1 MKKKMDRVRLVQ
13 VQGLKTYF
21 YKGRGIFSEAFGKGL
36 RVVHAVDDV
45 SFTIEEGKV
54 FSLVGETGCG
64 KSTVGRS
71 ILRLVEPTEG
81 RILFE
86 GLNILEFN
94 KREMQKFRRR
104 AQIVMQDPRSSL
116 NPRMTAGEIIAEPL
130 RIHGLK
136 RYEDEIQDEVARILE
151 TVRLA
156 REDAD
161 KYPHEFS
168 GGQARRIGI
177 ARALVLR
184 PQFIVADELTSGL
197 DVSIAAAIL
206 DLMQDLQDQFKLT
219 YFWISH
225 DLHTVKYI
233 SDTIAIMYLGKIVEI
248 GRAQDIS
255 DEPLHPYSQALFS
268 AIPTVKPVLET
279 KKIILEGEVPSPIHP
294 PSGCRFHTRCPLKL
308 GDICEREEPPWQDA
322 GGGHQIFC
330 HIPLAELRRHDPVL
344 TDKTRV
350 PEKAR
355 SS

>member
-1 MKKKMDRVRLVQ
+1 MKKKMDRVPLVQ

-21 YKGRGIFSEAFGKGL
+21 YKGRGILSKAFGKGP
-36 RVVHAVDDV
+36 RIVHAVDDV
-45 SFTIEEGKV
+45 SFTIEAGKN

-71 ILRLVEPTEG
+71 ILRLIEPTDG
-81 RILFE
+81 KILFE
-86 GLNILEFN
+86 GQNLLEFS
-94 KREMQKFRRR
+94 KREMQKFRCK

-130 RIHGLK
+130 RIHGMK
-136 RYEDEIQDEVARILE
+136 KYEDEIQDEVARLLE
-151 TVRLA
+151 TVRLSSD
-156 REDAD
+156 DAD

-206 DLMQDLQDQFKLT
+206 DLMQDLQDEFKLT

-225 DLHTVKYI
+225 DLHMVKYV
-233 SDTIAIMYLGKIVEI
+233 SDNIAIMYLGKIVEI

-255 DEPLHPYSQALFS
+255 DSPLHPYSQALFS
-268 AIPTVKPVLET
+268 AIPSIKPGHET
-279 KKIILEGEVPSPIHP
+279 RKIILEGEVPSPIHP
-294 PSGCRFHTRCPLKL
+294 PSGCPFNTRCQRKL
-308 GDICEREEPPWQDA
+308 GAICETDVPPWQDA
-322 GGGHQIFC
+322 GDGHRLSC
-330 HIPLAELRRHDPVL
+330 HIPLETLRKV
-344 TDKTRV
+344 
-350 PEKAR
+350 
-355 SS
+355 

>member
-1 MKKKMDRVRLVQ
+1 MKKKTDRVPLLQ

-21 YKGRGIFSEAFGKGL
+21 YKGRGILSKVFGKGL
-36 RVVHAVDDV
+36 RIVHAVDDV
-45 SFTIEEGKV
+45 SFTIEAGKN

-71 ILRLVEPTEG
+71 ILRLVEPTDG
-81 RILFE
+81 KILFE
-86 GLNILEFN
+86 GQNLLELS
-94 KREMQKFRRR
+94 KREMQKFRRK

-130 RIHGLK
+130 RIHGMK
-136 RYEDEIQDEVARILE
+136 KYEDEIQDEVARLLE
-151 TVRLA
+151 TVRLSS
-156 REDAD
+156 EDAD

-206 DLMQDLQDQFKLT
+206 DLMQDLQDEFKLT

-225 DLHTVKYI
+225 DLHMVKYV
-233 SDTIAIMYLGKIVEI
+233 SDNIAIMYLGKIVEI

-255 DEPLHPYSQALFS
+255 DGPLHPYSQALFS
-268 AIPTVKPVLET
+268 AIPSIKPGQET
-279 KKIILEGEVPSPIHP
+279 RKIILEGEVPSPINP
-294 PSGCRFHTRCPLKL
+294 PSGCPFNTRCQRKL
-308 GDICEREEPPWQDA
+308 GAICETDVPPWQDA
-322 GGGHQIFC
+322 GDGHRLSC
-330 HIPLAELRRHDPVL
+330 HIPLETLRKV
-344 TDKTRV
+344 
-350 PEKAR
+350 
-355 SS
+355 

>member
-1 MKKKMDRVRLVQ
+1 MKKKRDRVPLVQ

-21 YKGRGIFSEAFGKGL
+21 YKGRGILSKVFGKGL
-36 RVVHAVDDV
+36 RIVHAVDNV
-45 SFTIEEGKV
+45 SFSIEEGKN

-81 RILFE
+81 KILFE
-86 GLNILEFN
+86 GQNLMGFS
-94 KREMQKFRRR
+94 KREMQKFRRK
-104 AQIVMQDPRSSL
+104 AQIVLQDPRSSL

-130 RIHGLK
+130 RIHGMK
-136 RYEDEIQDEVARILE
+136 KYEDEIQDEVARLLE
-151 TVRLA
+151 TVRLS

-197 DVSIAAAIL
+197 DVSISAAIL
-206 DLMQDLQDQFKLT
+206 DLMQDLQDEFKLT
-219 YFWISH
+219 YMWISH
-225 DLHTVKYI
+225 DLHMVKYI
-233 SDTIAIMYLGKIVEI
+233 SDSIAIMYLGKIVEM

-255 DEPLHPYSQALFS
+255 DRPLHPYSQALFS
-268 AIPTVKPVLET
+268 AIPSVKPGQET

-294 PSGCRFHTRCPLKL
+294 PSGCRFNTRCPRKL
-308 GDICEREEPPWQDA
+308 GAICETDEPPCQDA
-322 GGGHQIFC
+322 GDGHHISC
-330 HIPLAELRRHDPVL
+330 HIPLEALHEV
-344 TDKTRV
+344 
-350 PEKAR
+350 
-355 SS
+355 

>member
-1 MKKKMDRVRLVQ
+1 MKKKMDRVPLVQ

-21 YKGRGIFSEAFGKGL
+21 YKGRGILSKAFGKGL
-36 RVVHAVDDV
+36 RIVHAVDDV

-81 RILFE
+81 KILFE
-86 GLNILEFN
+86 GLNLLEFN
-94 KREMQKFRRR
+94 KRDMHKFRRK

-130 RIHGLK
+130 RIHGIK
-136 RYEDEIQDEVARILE
+136 KYEDEIQDEVARMLE
-151 TVRLA
+151 TVRLSA
-156 REDAD
+156 EDAD

-177 ARALVLR
+177 ARALILR

-206 DLMQDLQDQFKLT
+206 DLMQDLQDEFKLT

-225 DLHTVKYI
+225 DLHIVKYI
-233 SDTIAIMYLGKIVEI
+233 SDSIGIMYLGKIIEI

-255 DEPLHPYSQALFS
+255 DVPLHPYSQALFS
-268 AIPTVKPVLET
+268 AIPTVKSVQET
-279 KKIILEGEVPSPIHP
+279 KKIILQGEVPSPIHP
-294 PSGCRFHTRCPLKL
+294 PSGCRFNTRCPRKL
-308 GDICEREEPPWQDA
+308 GAICETDEPPRWEA
-322 GGGHQIFC
+322 GNGHYVSC
-330 HIPLAELRRHDPVL
+330 HIPLEALRKV
-344 TDKTRV
+344 
-350 PEKAR
+350 
-355 SS
+355 

>member
-1 MKKKMDRVRLVQ
+1 MKKMTDRVPLVQ
-13 VQGLKTYF
+13 VRGLKTYF
-21 YKGRGIFSEAFGKGL
+21 YKGRGILSKAFGKGL

-71 ILRLVEPTEG
+71 ILRLVEPTAG
-81 RILFE
+81 QVLFE
-86 GLNILEFN
+86 GQNLLEFN
-94 KREMQKFRRR
+94 KREMQKFRRQ

-130 RIHGLK
+130 RIHGIK
-136 RYEDEIQDEVARILE
+136 RYEDEIQDEVARMLE
-151 TVRLA
+151 TVRLSGD
-156 REDAD
+156 DAD

-219 YFWISH
+219 YLWISH

-255 DEPLHPYSQALFS
+255 DEPLHPYGQALFS
-268 AIPTVKPVLET
+268 AIPTVKPGQET

-294 PSGCRFHTRCPLKL
+294 PGGCRFNTRCPRKL
-308 GDICEREEPPWQDA
+308 GVICETDEPPCRDA
-322 GGGHQIFC
+322 GGGHQINC
-330 HIPLAELRRHDPVL
+330 HIPLEELR
-344 TDKTRV
+344 K
-350 PEKAR
+350 PELVMTAKAQMVHGKK
-355 SS
+355 

>member
-1 MKKKMDRVRLVQ
+1 MSDRAPLVQ
-13 VQGLKTYF
+13 VQGLTTYF
-21 YKGRGIFSEAFGKGL
+21 YKGKGILSKAFGKGL
-36 RVVHAVDDV
+36 RIVHAVDHV
-45 SFTIEEGKV
+45 SFTVEEGKN

-71 ILRLVEPTEG
+71 LLRLVEPTDG
-81 RILFE
+81 KILFE
-86 GLNILEFN
+86 GQNLLEFS
-94 KREMQKFRRR
+94 KREMQKFRRK

-136 RYEDEIQDEVARILE
+136 KYEDEIQDEVARLLE
-151 TVRLA
+151 TVRLSSD
-156 REDAD
+156 DAD

-177 ARALVLR
+177 ARALVLH
-184 PQFIVADELTSGL
+184 PKFIVADELTSGL

-225 DLHTVKYI
+225 DLHVVKYI
-233 SDTIAIMYLGKIVEI
+233 SDSIGIMYLGKIIEI

-255 DEPLHPYSQALFS
+255 DEPLHPYSRALFS
-268 AIPTVKPVLET
+268 AIPTVRPGRET

-294 PSGCRFHTRCPLKL
+294 PSGCRFNTRCPRKV
-308 GDICEREEPPWQDA
+308 GAICETDEPPWQDA
-322 GGGHQIFC
+322 GNGHYVSC
-330 HIPLAELRRHDPVL
+330 HIPLEALRRV
-344 TDKTRV
+344 
-350 PEKAR
+350 
-355 SS
+355 

>member
-1 MKKKMDRVRLVQ
+1 MNKKTDRVPLLQ

-21 YKGRGIFSEAFGKGL
+21 YKGRGILSKVFGKGL
-36 RVVHAVDDV
+36 RIVHAVDDV
-45 SFTIEEGKV
+45 NFTIEAGKN

-71 ILRLVEPTEG
+71 ILRLVEPSDG
-81 RILFE
+81 KILFE
-86 GLNILEFN
+86 GQNLLEFS
-94 KREMQKFRRR
+94 KREMQKFRRK

-130 RIHGLK
+130 RIHGMK
-136 RYEDEIQDEVARILE
+136 KYEDEIQDEVARLLE
-151 TVRLA
+151 TVRLSG
-156 REDAD
+156 EDAD

-206 DLMQDLQDQFKLT
+206 DLMQDLQDEFKLT

-225 DLHTVKYI
+225 DLHIVKYI
-233 SDTIAIMYLGKIVEI
+233 SDSIAIMYLGKIVEI

-255 DEPLHPYSQALFS
+255 DDPLHPYSQALFS
-268 AIPTVKPVLET
+268 AIPSVKPGQET
-279 KKIILEGEVPSPIHP
+279 RKIILEGEVPSPIHP
-294 PSGCRFHTRCPLKL
+294 PSGCPFNTRCQRKL
-308 GDICEREEPPWQDA
+308 GAICETDVPPWQDA
-322 GGGHQIFC
+322 GDGHRLSC
-330 HIPLAELRRHDPVL
+330 HIPLETLRKV
-344 TDKTRV
+344 
-350 PEKAR
+350 
-355 SS
+355 

>member
-1 MKKKMDRVRLVQ
+1 MKKKTDEVPLLQ

-21 YKGRGIFSEAFGKGL
+21 YKGKGMLSKVFGKGL
-36 RVVHAVDDV
+36 RIVHAVDDV
-45 SFTIEEGKV
+45 SFTIEAGKN

-71 ILRLVEPTEG
+71 ILRLVEPSDG
-81 RILFE
+81 KILFE
-86 GLNILEFN
+86 GQNLLEFS
-94 KREMQKFRRR
+94 KREMQKFRRK

-136 RYEDEIQDEVARILE
+136 KYEDEIQDEVARLLE
-151 TVRLA
+151 TVRLSGD
-156 REDAD
+156 DAD

-206 DLMQDLQDQFKLT
+206 DLMQDLQDEFKLT

-225 DLHTVKYI
+225 DLHMVKYI
-233 SDTIAIMYLGKIVEI
+233 SDSIAIMYLGKIVEI

-268 AIPTVKPVLET
+268 AIPSVKPGQET
-279 KKIILEGEVPSPIHP
+279 RKIILEGEVPSPIHP
-294 PSGCRFHTRCPLKL
+294 PSGCPFNTRCQRKL
-308 GDICEREEPPWQDA
+308 GAICETDVPPWQDA
-322 GGGHQIFC
+322 GDGHRLSC
-330 HIPLAELRRHDPVL
+330 HIPLETLRKV
-344 TDKTRV
+344 
-350 PEKAR
+350 
-355 SS
+355 

>member
-1 MKKKMDRVRLVQ
+1 MKEMSDRAPLVQ

-21 YKGRGIFSEAFGKGL
+21 FKGRGILSKAFGKGL
-36 RVVHAVDDV
+36 RTVHAVDDV
-45 SFTIEEGKV
+45 SFAVEAGKN

-71 ILRLVEPTEG
+71 ILRLVEPTNG
-81 RILFE
+81 KILFE
-86 GLNILEFN
+86 GRNLLEFS
-94 KREMQKFRRR
+94 KREMQKFRRK

-136 RYEDEIQDEVARILE
+136 KYEDEIQDEVARLLE
-151 TVRLA
+151 TVRLSS
-156 REDAD
+156 EDAD

-177 ARALVLR
+177 ARALVLH

-225 DLHTVKYI
+225 DLHVVKYI
-233 SDTIAIMYLGKIVEI
+233 SDSIAIMYLGKIIEM
-248 GRAQDIS
+248 GNAQDIS
-255 DEPLHPYSQALFS
+255 DEPLHPYSRALFS
-268 AIPTVKPVLET
+268 AIPTVRPGRET
-279 KKIILEGEVPSPIHP
+279 KKVILKGEVPSPIHP
-294 PSGCRFHTRCPLKL
+294 PSGCRFNTRCPRKL
-308 GDICEREEPPWQDA
+308 GAICETDEPPCQDA
-322 GGGHQIFC
+322 GNGHRVFC
-330 HIPLAELRRHDPVL
+330 HIPLEELRM
-344 TDKTRV
+344 
-350 PEKAR
+350 PEPIVKVKA
-355 SS
+355 

>member
-1 MKKKMDRVRLVQ
+1 MKKNRDRVPLVQ

-21 YKGRGIFSEAFGKGL
+21 YKGRGILSKAFGKGL
-36 RVVHAVDDV
+36 RIVHAVDDV
-45 SFTIEEGKV
+45 SFTIEEGKN

-71 ILRLVEPTEG
+71 ILSLVEPTDG
-81 RILFE
+81 KILFE
-86 GLNILEFN
+86 GQNVLEFS
-94 KREMQKFRRR
+94 KREMQKFRRK

-130 RIHGLK
+130 RIHGPIK
-136 RYEDEIQDEVARILE
+136 YEDEIQDEVARLLE
-151 TVRLA
+151 TVRLSS
-156 REDAD
+156 EDAD

-225 DLHTVKYI
+225 DLHVVKYI
-233 SDTIAIMYLGKIVEI
+233 SDSIAIMYLGKIIEM
-248 GRAQDIS
+248 GSAQDIS
-255 DEPLHPYSQALFS
+255 DEPLHPYSRALFS
-268 AIPTVKPVLET
+268 AIPTVRPGRET

-294 PSGCRFHTRCPLKL
+294 PSGCRFNTRCPRKV
-308 GDICEREEPPWQDA
+308 GAICETDEPPWQDA
-322 GGGHQIFC
+322 GNGHHVFC
-330 HIPLAELRRHDPVL
+330 HIPLEELRMEPVV
-344 TDKTRV
+344 TV
-350 PEKAR
+350 KA
-355 SS
+355 

>member
-1 MKKKMDRVRLVQ
+1 MKTKSDGVPLVQ

-21 YKGRGIFSEAFGKGL
+21 YKGRGILSKAFGKGL
-36 RVVHAVDDV
+36 RIVHAVDDV
-45 SFTIEEGKV
+45 SFTVEEGKN

-71 ILRLVEPTEG
+71 ILRLAEPTAG
-81 RILFE
+81 KILFE
-86 GLNILEFN
+86 GQDVLEFN
-94 KREMQKFRRR
+94 KRDLQRFRRK

-130 RIHGLK
+130 RIHGLIK
-136 RYEDEIQDEVARILE
+136 YEDEIQDEVARLLE
-151 TVRLA
+151 TVRLSS
-156 REDAD
+156 EDAD

-225 DLHTVKYI
+225 DLHVVKYV
-233 SDTIAIMYLGKIVEI
+233 SDSIAIMYLGKITEI
-248 GRAQDIS
+248 GGAQDIS
-255 DEPLHPYSQALFS
+255 DEPLHPYSKALFS
-268 AIPTVKPVLET
+268 AIPTMRPGRET

-294 PSGCRFHTRCPLKL
+294 PSGCRFNTRCPRKV
-308 GDICEREEPPWQDA
+308 GAICETDEPPWRDA
-322 GGGHQIFC
+322 GDGHHVSC
-330 HIPLAELRRHDPVL
+330 HIPLEALR
-344 TDKTRV
+344 
-350 PEKAR
+350 EG
-355 SS
+355 

>member
-1 MKKKMDRVRLVQ
+1 MRNVKKESEGVPLVQ
-13 VQGLKTYF
+13 VQGLKTHF
-21 YKGRGIFSEAFGKGL
+21 YKGGGILSKAFGKGL
-36 RVVHAVDDV
+36 RIVHAVDDV
-45 SFTIEEGKV
+45 SFTIEEGKN

-71 ILRLVEPTEG
+71 ILRLVEPTDG
-81 RILFE
+81 KILFE
-86 GLNILEFN
+86 GQNLLEFS
-94 KREMQKFRRR
+94 KREMQKFRRK

-130 RIHGLK
+130 RIHGLIK
-136 RYEDEIQDEVARILE
+136 YEDEIQDEVARLLE
-151 TVRLA
+151 TVRLSS
-156 REDAD
+156 EDAD

-225 DLHTVKYI
+225 DLHVVKYI
-233 SDTIAIMYLGKIVEI
+233 SDSIAIMYLGKIMET
-248 GRAQDIS
+248 GSARDIS
-255 DEPLHPYSQALFS
+255 HEPLHPYSRALFS
-268 AIPTVKPVLET
+268 AIPTVKPGQAT

-294 PSGCRFHTRCPLKL
+294 PSGCRFNTRCPRKL
-308 GDICEREEPPWQDA
+308 GAICETDEPPCQDA
-322 GGGHQIFC
+322 GSGHHVYC
-330 HIPLAELRRHDPVL
+330 HIPLEELRM
-344 TDKTRV
+344 
-350 PEKAR
+350 PEPIVTVKA
-355 SS
+355 